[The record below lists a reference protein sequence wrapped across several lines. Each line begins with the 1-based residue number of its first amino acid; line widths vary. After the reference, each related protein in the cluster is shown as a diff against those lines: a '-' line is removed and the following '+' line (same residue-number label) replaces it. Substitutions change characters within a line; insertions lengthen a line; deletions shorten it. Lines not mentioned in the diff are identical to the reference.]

1 MGEGRPIVF
10 GARYSVYVWII
21 RLALE
26 EKGVPYRLV
35 PVVCGRRPTL
45 GIRGGAD
52 GGQRCSGECGRL
64 RKVLAGSRYEI
75 VNHPTISYELIV
87 VEAETTA
94 HR

>member
-10 GARYSVYVWII
+10 GARYSVYVWIV

-35 PVVCGRRPTL
+35 PVVCGRRPTP
-45 GIRGGAD
+45 GIHGS
-52 GGQRCSGECGRL
+52 QRCSGECGRL